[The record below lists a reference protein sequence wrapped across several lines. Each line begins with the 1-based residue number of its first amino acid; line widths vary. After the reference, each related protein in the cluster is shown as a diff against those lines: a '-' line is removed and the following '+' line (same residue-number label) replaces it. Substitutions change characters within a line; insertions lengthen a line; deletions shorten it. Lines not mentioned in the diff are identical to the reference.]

1 MSQLARLLGTFAPG
15 HVLEH
20 AGVEFT
26 FARVSQAMKVT
37 LESAYF
43 RRAREAV
50 YALKGELQ
58 EAEYVRALEHV
69 TDRYTRGEM
78 GFPLGE
84 ALHYYTTAGLPH
96 LVAVMTGRPAAECE
110 DLVEERQEEVFSIV
124 WCVLAESS
132 RALKKRML
140 AAESAPQT
148 QAAMAL
154 LATLLAGPS
163 GNGTRRPASP
173 SAG

>member
-20 AGVEFT
+20 EGVPFT
-26 FARVSQAMKVT
+26 FGRIDQAMKVA

-50 YALKGELQ
+50 YALKGELS
-58 EAEYVRALEHV
+58 EPEYLRALEHV

-84 ALHYYTTAGLPH
+84 ALHYYTTAGLAE
-96 LVAVMTGRPAAECE
+96 LVGVMTGRPAADCAA
-110 DLVEERQEEVFSIV
+110 LVEDRQDDVFSIV
-124 WCVLAESS
+124 WCVLAQSS
-132 RALKKRML
+132 RALKKRLL

-154 LATLLAGPS
+154 LAALLGS
-163 GNGTRRPASP
+163 TTGNGTRPRASP
-173 SAG
+173 NAG